1 MKDKNSVKIRVW
13 DTLGDFMNTG
23 VAKQAC
29 QRAICAFV
37 VFDLTSRDSFAVV
50 PEYINLIK
58 SSADPSCQIVVLGNK
73 CDLCLTMQKSKEENI
88 APGNQ

>member
-23 VAKQAC
+23 VIKQAC

-37 VFDLTSRDSFAVV
+37 VFDLTSKDSFAAV

-58 SSADPSCQIVVLGNK
+58 SSADPSC
-73 CDLCLTMQKSKEENI
+73 
-88 APGNQ
+88 